1 MIFLQ
6 ELLISPIR
14 DFFEAGGDVL
24 YAILFVTILMWTLI
38 IERFWFFYLVLP
50 GRVKDIEQTW
60 NSRSDTFSWYAR
72 QVRQQMVSE
81 VGVECR
87 QYLPVINALM
97 AILPLLGLLG
107 TVTGMIAVFDV
118 MAFAGTGNA
127 RLMAAGVSKA
137 TIPTMSGLV
146 AALSGLYFA
155 SWIEQKA
162 KREVSGV
169 EDHLAHH

>member
-1 MIFLQ
+1 
-6 ELLISPIR
+6 
-14 DFFEAGGDVL
+14 
-24 YAILFVTILMWTLI
+24 
-38 IERFWFFYLVLP
+38 
-50 GRVKDIEQTW
+50 
-60 NSRSDTFSWYAR
+60 
-72 QVRQQMVSE
+72 MVSE

-87 QYLPVINALM
+87 HYLPVINALM

-155 SWIEQKA
+155 SWIGTEGEA
-162 KREVSGV
+162 GSERHRRPSGAPLRVS
-169 EDHLAHH
+169 ECDAE